1 MDETTNKRY
10 RKHPIDLR
18 EDQQHNMI
26 QREAEQ
32 RGKRVLL
39 VLLIHVILQF
49 RLNLGAADAQLLKN
63 HSGQARL
70 TFMRVALSHGIS
82 CPANTL

>member
-18 EDQQHNMI
+18 EDQQHNMT

-39 VLLIHVILQF
+39 GGTDPCECEDSSV
-49 RLNLGAADAQLLKN
+49 
-63 HSGQARL
+63 
-70 TFMRVALSHGIS
+70 
-82 CPANTL
+82 